1 MKFPKFLV
9 SLLICF
15 LVVTIGYA
23 QQIPVPKG
31 VEQYKGKDWEPERHI
46 WTLGTVDPNI
56 KTTFRIISWEGEFEF
71 IKWFLGIER
80 FFKHYYPNVKVEI
93 NWGVD
98 WNTYWTK
105 LPTMLAAGDVPDLI
119 WMHDTRNETF
129 AAKGMLLPLDD
140 YIKKLP
146 PLGWPYDF
154 YPSQVLSFQYEG
166 KQYGI
171 PYDFAPGGFYFNK
184 TMFDKA
190 GVSYPP
196 EWSTDWTFDDM
207 LEKAKKLTRDI
218 NGDGKIDE
226 YGVQMPSGGWNTYW
240 VIKSFGGELFDKK
253 AKKATLTNPKTVQ
266 ALQFIADCR
275 FKWKVDP
282 SPVLSA
288 TDLERAFV
296 SGKVA
301 MQFNLNDEAFG
312 IDQVVGDKFKWGVCP
327 NPKGPVRRAQF
338 VGGSALAIPK
348 GAKNADIAYEL
359 IRYML
364 SNPEVIPTNGRV
376 GSQFVSRKSFYPYA
390 LNEELY
396 KKIPNYYYV
405 FAELGSKD
413 GVMPWYF
420 PGFAEYD
427 ALWSKYMDPVFVT
440 GKMNAKE
447 ALSKYQSEAQRVLD
461 QIK

>member
-1 MKFPKFLV
+1 MD
-9 SLLICF
+9 S
-15 LVVTIGYA
+15 
-23 QQIPVPKG
+23 
-31 VEQYKGKDWEPERHI
+31 
-46 WTLGTVDPNI
+46 GTVDPNI

-71 IKWFLGIER
+71 IKWFLEIDR

-119 WMHDTRNETF
+119 WMHDTRNQTF

-154 YPSQVLSFQYEG
+154 YPSQVASFQYKG

-196 EWSTDWTFDDM
+196 EWATDWTFDDM
-207 LEKAKKLTRDI
+207 LEKAKKLTKDI

-226 YGVQMPSGGWNTYW
+226 YGVQMPTGGWNTYW
-240 VIKSFGGELFDKK
+240 VIRSFGGDLFNQNT
-253 AKKATLTNPKTVQ
+253 KKATLTNPNTVK
-266 ALQFIADCR
+266 ALQFIADCA
-275 FKWKVDP
+275 FKWKVH
-282 SPVLSA
+282 PVLSA
-288 TDLERAFV
+288 TDAQRAFV
-296 SGKVA
+296 SGKVG
-301 MQFNLNDEAFG
+301 MQFSLNDEAFG
-312 IDQVVGDKFKWGVCP
+312 IDKVVGDNFKWGVAP
-327 NPKGPVRRAQF
+327 SPKGPVRRAQF

-364 SNPEVIPTNGRV
+364 SNPECLPTNGRV
-376 GSQFVSRKSFYPYA
+376 GSQIVLRKSFYPYA
-390 LNEELY
+390 LNESLY
-396 KKIPNYYYV
+396 KKLPNYYYV

-420 PGFAEYD
+420 PGFQEYD
-427 ALWSKYMDPVFVT
+427 ALWSRYMDPVFVT
-440 GKMNAKE
+440 GKMSAKE
-447 ALSKYQSEAQRVLD
+447 ALSKYQIEAQKILD
-461 QIK
+461 QIKE